1 MRAFL
6 VLLGLCLVASPALSD
21 PPADRYADGR
31 ALISDIDRI
40 VTPNGIQETF
50 EATLGG
56 ARQVVSV
63 RGADRTNPIILFI
76 HGGPGAV
83 EIPIAWTFQR
93 PWEDYFTVVQYDQRG
108 AGKSYR
114 LNDPEKLNA
123 LTFQV
128 YGDLEKIFAELADDN
143 NTKVVVLTGTGK
155 GFCSGGS
162 VNDIIGPLLK
172 MKGDEL
178 YKFTRMTCNV
188 VKNMRQLK
196 KPIIA
201 AVNGIAAGAGAMLM
215 LASDLR
221 IFSDKARAAFL
232 FVKVGLSGADMG
244 ALYLLP
250 RIVGLGKATELV
262 YFGDTIDAAEAH
274 RIGLANRV
282 VPSETLM
289 DETYK
294 WAARLKDGPLYALG
308 VTKELLE
315 YEGNVNLETALEM
328 EAAAQARCME
338 TPDFIE
344 GYNAF
349 IEKRPLKFN
358 RG

>member
-1 MRAFL
+1 MTYTNF
-6 VLLGLCLVASPALSD
+6 VFENDDGVAT
-21 PPADRYADGR
+21 
-31 ALISDIDRI
+31 I
-40 VTPNGIQETF
+40 
-50 EATLGG
+50 
-56 ARQVVSV
+56 
-63 RGADRTNPIILFI
+63 
-76 HGGPGAV
+76 
-83 EIPIAWTFQR
+83 
-93 PWEDYFTVVQYDQRG
+93 
-108 AGKSYR
+108 R
-114 LNDPEKLNA
+114 LNDPDHLNA
-123 LTFQV
+123 LTFAS
-128 YGDLEKIFAELADDN
+128 YGDLEKIFAELAHDDSVN
-143 NTKVVVLTGTGK
+143 VIVLTGTGK

-178 YKFTRMTCNV
+178 YNFTRMTCNV
-188 VKNMRQLK
+188 VKNMRNLK

-232 FVKVGLSGADMG
+232 FVKVGLCGADMG

-250 RIVGLGKATELV
+250 KIVGMGKATELV
-262 YFGDTIDAAEAH
+262 YFGDTIDAQEAH

-282 VPSETLM
+282 VPGDTLM
-289 DETYK
+289 DEAYK
-294 WAARLKDGPLYALG
+294 WAKRLKNGPLYALG

-315 YEGNVNLETALEM
+315 YEANVDLETALEM
-328 EAAAQARCME
+328 EAMAQARCME

>member
-1 MRAFL
+1 MNYSSF
-6 VLLGLCLVASPALSD
+6 VFENN
-21 PPADRYADGR
+21 DG
-31 ALISDIDRI
+31 I
-40 VTPNGIQETF
+40 
-50 EATLGG
+50 AT
-56 ARQVVSV
+56 
-63 RGADRTNPIILFI
+63 I
-76 HGGPGAV
+76 
-83 EIPIAWTFQR
+83 
-93 PWEDYFTVVQYDQRG
+93 
-108 AGKSYR
+108 R

-123 LTFQV
+123 LTFQT
-128 YGDLEKIFAELADDN
+128 YGDLEKIMEELASN
-143 NTKVVVLTGTGK
+143 NSVKVVVLTGTGK

-188 VKNMRQLK
+188 VKNMRNLK

-262 YFGDTIDAAEAH
+262 YFGDTIDAQEAY

-282 VPSETLM
+282 VPGETLM
-289 DETYK
+289 DEAYK
-294 WAARLKDGPLYALG
+294 WATRLKDGPLYALG
-308 VTKELLE
+308 VTKELIE
-315 YEGNVNLETALEM
+315 YEGNVDLEAALEM
-328 EAAAQARCME
+328 EAMAQSRCME
-338 TPDFIE
+338 TPDFVE

-349 IEKRPLKFN
+349 IEKRPLRFN

>member
-1 MRAFL
+1 MTYDSFVFENNA
-6 VLLGLCLVASPALSD
+6 GVAT
-21 PPADRYADGR
+21 
-31 ALISDIDRI
+31 I
-40 VTPNGIQETF
+40 
-50 EATLGG
+50 
-56 ARQVVSV
+56 
-63 RGADRTNPIILFI
+63 
-76 HGGPGAV
+76 
-83 EIPIAWTFQR
+83 
-93 PWEDYFTVVQYDQRG
+93 
-108 AGKSYR
+108 R

-282 VPSETLM
+282 VPGETLM
-289 DETYK
+289 DEAYK
-294 WAARLKDGPLYALG
+294 WATRLKDGPLYALG

-338 TPDFIE
+338 TADFIE

-358 RG
+358 RA

>member
-1 MRAFL
+1 MSYNSF
-6 VLLGLCLVASPALSD
+6 VFENNDGVAT
-21 PPADRYADGR
+21 
-31 ALISDIDRI
+31 I
-40 VTPNGIQETF
+40 
-50 EATLGG
+50 
-56 ARQVVSV
+56 
-63 RGADRTNPIILFI
+63 
-76 HGGPGAV
+76 
-83 EIPIAWTFQR
+83 
-93 PWEDYFTVVQYDQRG
+93 
-108 AGKSYR
+108 R
-114 LNDPEKLNA
+114 LNDPERLNA
-123 LTFQV
+123 LTFQT
-128 YGDLEKIFAELADDN
+128 YGDLEEIFAELADDN
-143 NTKVVVLTGTGK
+143 SVKVIVLTGTGK

-172 MKGDEL
+172 MQGDEL

-188 VKNMRQLK
+188 VKNMRDLK

-262 YFGDTIDAAEAH
+262 YFGDTIDAQEAH

-282 VPSETLM
+282 VPSENLM
-289 DETYK
+289 DEAYK
-294 WAARLKDGPLYALG
+294 WAARLKDGPLHALG

-315 YEGNVNLETALEM
+315 HEANVDLETALEM
-328 EAAAQARCME
+328 EARAQARCME

-349 IEKRPLKFN
+349 IEKRPLRFN

>member
-1 MRAFL
+1 MSYRNF
-6 VLLGLCLVASPALSD
+6 VFENNDGVAT
-21 PPADRYADGR
+21 
-31 ALISDIDRI
+31 I
-40 VTPNGIQETF
+40 
-50 EATLGG
+50 
-56 ARQVVSV
+56 
-63 RGADRTNPIILFI
+63 
-76 HGGPGAV
+76 
-83 EIPIAWTFQR
+83 
-93 PWEDYFTVVQYDQRG
+93 
-108 AGKSYR
+108 R

-123 LTFQV
+123 LTFDT
-128 YGDLEKIFAELADDN
+128 YGDLEKIFAELAHDD
-143 NTKVVVLTGTGK
+143 TVKVVVLTGTGK

-172 MKGDEL
+172 MKGDGL

-188 VKNMRQLK
+188 VKNMRDLK

-201 AVNGIAAGAGAMLM
+201 AINGIAAGAGAMLM

-221 IFSDKARAAFL
+221 IFSDNARAAFL

-262 YFGDTIDAAEAH
+262 FFGDSIDAQEAH

-289 DETYK
+289 DEAYK
-294 WAARLKDGPLYALG
+294 WANRLRDGPLYSLG

-315 YEGNVNLETALEM
+315 HEADVDLETALEM
-328 EAAAQARCME
+328 EAMAQARCMQ

-349 IEKRPLKFN
+349 VEKRPLRFN
-358 RG
+358 RR

>member
-1 MRAFL
+1 MAYNSF
-6 VLLGLCLVASPALSD
+6 VFENDDGVAT
-21 PPADRYADGR
+21 
-31 ALISDIDRI
+31 I
-40 VTPNGIQETF
+40 
-50 EATLGG
+50 
-56 ARQVVSV
+56 
-63 RGADRTNPIILFI
+63 
-76 HGGPGAV
+76 
-83 EIPIAWTFQR
+83 
-93 PWEDYFTVVQYDQRG
+93 
-108 AGKSYR
+108 R

-123 LTFQV
+123 LTFQT
-128 YGDLEKIFAELADDN
+128 YGDLEKIFIDLASDDAV
-143 NTKVVVLTGTGK
+143 KVVVLTGSGK

-188 VKNMRQLK
+188 VKNMRNLK

-221 IFSDKARAAFL
+221 IFSDKARVAFL

-262 YFGDTIDAAEAH
+262 YFGDTIDAQEAY

-282 VPSETLM
+282 VSGETLM
-289 DETYK
+289 DEAYK
-294 WAARLKDGPLYALG
+294 WATRLKNGPLYAMG
-308 VTKELLE
+308 VTKELIE
-315 YEGNVNLETALEM
+315 HEANVDLETALEM
-328 EAAAQARCME
+328 EARAQARCMD
-338 TPDFIE
+338 TPDFGE

-349 IEKRPLKFN
+349 IEKRPLRFN

>member
-1 MRAFL
+1 MAYDSF
-6 VLLGLCLVASPALSD
+6 VFENN
-21 PPADRYADGR
+21 DG
-31 ALISDIDRI
+31 I
-40 VTPNGIQETF
+40 
-50 EATLGG
+50 AT
-56 ARQVVSV
+56 
-63 RGADRTNPIILFI
+63 I
-76 HGGPGAV
+76 
-83 EIPIAWTFQR
+83 
-93 PWEDYFTVVQYDQRG
+93 
-108 AGKSYR
+108 R
-114 LNDPEKLNA
+114 LNDPERLNA
-123 LTFQV
+123 LTFQT
-128 YGDLEKIFAELADDN
+128 YRDLEKITAELAHDD
-143 NTKVVVLTGTGK
+143 TAKVVVLTGTGK
-155 GFCSGGS
+155 GFCSGGR
-162 VNDIIGPLLK
+162 VDDIIGPLLK

-188 VKNMRQLK
+188 VKNMRGLK
-196 KPIIA
+196 KPVIA

-215 LASDLR
+215 LAADLR

-262 YFGDTIDAAEAH
+262 YFGDTIDAQEAH

-282 VPSETLM
+282 VPGESLM
-289 DETYK
+289 DEAYK
-294 WAARLKDGPLYALG
+294 WANRLKDGPLYALG

-315 YEGNVNLETALEM
+315 YEANIDLETALEI
-328 EAAAQARCME
+328 EAMAQARCME

>member
-1 MRAFL
+1 MNYSSF
-6 VLLGLCLVASPALSD
+6 VFENN
-21 PPADRYADGR
+21 DG
-31 ALISDIDRI
+31 I
-40 VTPNGIQETF
+40 
-50 EATLGG
+50 AT
-56 ARQVVSV
+56 
-63 RGADRTNPIILFI
+63 I
-76 HGGPGAV
+76 
-83 EIPIAWTFQR
+83 
-93 PWEDYFTVVQYDQRG
+93 
-108 AGKSYR
+108 R

-123 LTFQV
+123 LTFQT
-128 YGDLEKIFAELADDN
+128 YGDLEKIMAELASDN
-143 NTKVVVLTGTGK
+143 SVKVVVLTGTGK

-172 MKGDEL
+172 MKGDDL

-188 VKNMRQLK
+188 VKNMRNLK
-196 KPIIA
+196 KPVIA

-262 YFGDTIDAAEAH
+262 YFGDTIDAQEAY

-282 VPSETLM
+282 VPGETLI
-289 DETYK
+289 DEVYK
-294 WAARLKDGPLYALG
+294 WATRLKDGPLYALG
-308 VTKELLE
+308 VTKELIE
-315 YEGNVNLETALEM
+315 YEGNVDLEAALEM
-328 EAAAQARCME
+328 EAMAQARCME
-338 TPDFIE
+338 TSDFIE

-349 IEKRPLKFN
+349 IEKRPLRFN

>member
-1 MRAFL
+1 MTYNHF
-6 VLLGLCLVASPALSD
+6 VFE
-21 PPADRYADGR
+21 
-31 ALISDIDRI
+31 
-40 VTPNGIQETF
+40 NNEGI
-50 EATLGG
+50 AT
-56 ARQVVSV
+56 
-63 RGADRTNPIILFI
+63 I
-76 HGGPGAV
+76 
-83 EIPIAWTFQR
+83 
-93 PWEDYFTVVQYDQRG
+93 
-108 AGKSYR
+108 R

-123 LTFQV
+123 LTFQT
-128 YGDLEKIFAELADDN
+128 YGDLENIFAELADDDAV
-143 NTKVVVLTGTGK
+143 KVVVLTGTGK

-188 VKNMRQLK
+188 VKNMRNLK

-221 IFSDKARAAFL
+221 MFSDKARAAFL

-262 YFGDTIDAAEAH
+262 YFGDTIDAQEAL

-282 VPSETLM
+282 VPSESLV
-289 DETYK
+289 EEAYK
-294 WAARLKDGPLYALG
+294 WANRLKDGPLYALG

-315 YEGNVNLETALEM
+315 REANMDLETALEM
-328 EAAAQARCME
+328 EAMAQARCME
-338 TPDFIE
+338 TADFVE

-349 IEKRPLKFN
+349 VEKRPLKFN
-358 RG
+358 RA